1 MQKLKEILGSLSEG
15 EITDEDLERLQPLLA
30 DSWDSFEGSEQKN
43 MEGNKLYGRME
54 DVLWYPPLLSF
65 TIERH
70 GGTVMGSTRAS
81 MHQWTLDIDKG
92 TAEFSETSYRQL
104 KPRQKKL
111 DTETLARDIANK
123 IYSGKTDPLIK
134 RAEDGTIKIVIG
146 KIIPAL
152 GPKQTVA
159 ERRKRFRKQ
168 LTLLLKKDF
177 EEIRANLYRLR

>member
-1 MQKLKEILGSLSEG
+1 MNL
-15 EITDEDLERLQPLLA
+15 
-30 DSWDSFEGSEQKN
+30 
-43 MEGNKLYGRME
+43 
-54 DVLWYPPLLSF
+54 
-65 TIERH
+65 
-70 GGTVMGSTRAS
+70 
-81 MHQWTLDIDKG
+81 